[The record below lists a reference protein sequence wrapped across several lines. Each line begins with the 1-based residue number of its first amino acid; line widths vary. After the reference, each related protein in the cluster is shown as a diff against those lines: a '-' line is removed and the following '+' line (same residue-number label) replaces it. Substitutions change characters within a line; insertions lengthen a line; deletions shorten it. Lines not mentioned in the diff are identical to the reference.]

1 MVNSHQRC
9 GSYGHFCNATKISQ
23 NIFNFEN
30 TCTKF
35 AVAPKP
41 YVLGTKFDTFWIQ
54 DIQFYIFL
62 KDCNIQ
68 LLVI

>member
-1 MVNSHQRC
+1 MIKGVEVMVNFVMLLKYHR
-9 GSYGHFCNATKISQ
+9 
-23 NIFNFEN
+23 FNFEN

-41 YVLGTKFDTFWIQ
+41 YVLGTKFDTFWNQ
-54 DIQFYIFL
+54 DTQYYIFL

-68 LLVI
+68 LLII

>member
-1 MVNSHQRC
+1 MIKGVEVMV
-9 GSYGHFCNATKISQ
+9 
-23 NIFNFEN
+23 IFVTLLKYHRIDLILMFEN

-41 YVLGTKFDTFWIQ
+41 YVPGTKFDIFWNQ
-54 DIQFYIFL
+54 DTQYYIFL